1 MASSFEKH
9 RTMIATAAR
18 SVQYTEFHF
27 DVKAKEAV
35 RWTTFTGIQKN
46 RNKHFVFS
54 VCLVLHWDLWLWVSP
69 LISSSLT
76 ASLIEIMLS
85 SAFSVTHTQKWDV
98 SLPLQSVS
106 VTGLTSG
113 RASGHFTHFLSL
125 SFSLSRFPPLSTH
138 LSFGAQME
146 PLQAKEALAVH
157 PTFSWRI
164 CCKAKKGGGGNINEK
179 LCAVSSRVSS

>member
-18 SVQYTEFHF
+18 SVQYTEFHV
-27 DVKAKEAV
+27 DVKAKGAV

-125 SFSLSRFPPLSTH
+125 SFSLSLSPSLHPLVIWRPDGAVAGKG
-138 LSFGAQME
+138 SFSCASYFFMKNL
-146 PLQAKEALAVH
+146 LQGKEEWVWAVGGQH
-157 PTFSWRI
+157 QWETM
-164 CCKAKKGGGGNINEK
+164 CC
-179 LCAVSSRVSS
+179 V

>member
-18 SVQYTEFHF
+18 SVQYTEFH
-27 DVKAKEAV
+27 VGVEAKGAV

-106 VTGLTSG
+106 VTGLTLG

-125 SFSLSRFPPLSTH
+125 SLSPSLHPLVIWRPDGAVAGEGSFSCASYFFMKNL
-138 LSFGAQME
+138 
-146 PLQAKEALAVH
+146 LQGKEEWVWAV
-157 PTFSWRI
+157 
-164 CCKAKKGGGGNINEK
+164 GGGQHQWET
-179 LCAVSSRVSS
+179 LCCV